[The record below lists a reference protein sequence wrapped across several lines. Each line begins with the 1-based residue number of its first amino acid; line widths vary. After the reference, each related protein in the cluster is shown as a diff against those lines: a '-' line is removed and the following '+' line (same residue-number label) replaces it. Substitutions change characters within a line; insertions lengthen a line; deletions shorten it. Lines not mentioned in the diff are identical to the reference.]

1 MDYHVTDTEREKFK
15 RIDTYLK
22 TVKTLDREN
31 SDSVELEKFYLK
43 EINGLFLD
51 LGMNLY
57 WAMKEQNQ

>member
-1 MDYHVTDTEREKFK
+1 MDYHVTDAEKEKFK